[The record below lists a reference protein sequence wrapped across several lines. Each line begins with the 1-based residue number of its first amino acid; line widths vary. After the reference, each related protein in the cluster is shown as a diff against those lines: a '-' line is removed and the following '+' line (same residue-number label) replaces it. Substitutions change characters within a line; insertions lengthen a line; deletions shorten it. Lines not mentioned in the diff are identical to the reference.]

1 MKRLLLACLV
11 LILSPPFVHAQRDAP
26 VWESHLASVSICHT
40 ADRQVSMDL
49 LYAKSGGPHEHTEH
63 QMYLIAYLKKDEG
76 TILKLASDASLLDKK
91 KRDKKMLMEVLK
103 DKCLVAVLDSKV
115 AQRTEDDT
123 FPFHFSFRYSDLF
136 AKIKTLKNFE
146 LTNTTPSDGIYFN
159 DQFKI
164 IVFVPVNDSRYAD
177 KVAPHIRSHG
187 DFVNIP
193 ANNPHPDNSDLHL
206 RTPLL
211 YFKPLPYEFQFVE
224 FPLIN
229 ASGNERVIFI
239 N

>member
-1 MKRLLLACLV
+1 
-11 LILSPPFVHAQRDAP
+11 
-26 VWESHLASVSICHT
+26 
-40 ADRQVSMDL
+40 MDL
-49 LYAKSGGPHEHTEH
+49 LYARTGGPHENAEH
-63 QMYLIAYLKKDEG
+63 QMYLLAYLKKDEDS
-76 TILKLASDASLLDKK
+76 ILKLASDRSLLDKK
-91 KRDKKMLMEVLK
+91 KRDKKMLLEVLK
-103 DKCLVAVLDSKV
+103 DKGLVAVLDSKV
-115 AQRTEDDT
+115 AQRTDEEVDT

-177 KVAPHIRSHG
+177 KVAPHMRSHG
-187 DFVNIP
+187 DFANIP
-193 ANNPHPDNSDLHL
+193 ANSAHPDDSLLYL

-211 YFKPLPYEFQFVE
+211 YFKPLPYDFQFVE

-229 ASGNERVIFI
+229 ASGKELVIFI